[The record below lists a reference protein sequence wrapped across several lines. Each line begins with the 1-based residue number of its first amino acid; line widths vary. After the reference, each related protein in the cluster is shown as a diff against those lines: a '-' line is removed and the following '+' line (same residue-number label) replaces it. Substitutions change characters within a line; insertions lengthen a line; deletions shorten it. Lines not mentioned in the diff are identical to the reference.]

1 MYTSL
6 QQSFSPIP
14 KLSVGRSLTAVV
26 IDFTIQSSP
35 VQIEKHV
42 VHVLEQ
48 EAAREESE
56 PSRLSPE
63 ELQYAKE

>member
-1 MYTSL
+1 MLLFAGKSMIIVLMTL
-6 QQSFSPIP
+6 LIIFCRFP
-14 KLSVGRSLTAVV
+14 K
-26 IDFTIQSSP
+26 
-35 VQIEKHV
+35 IEKYV

-48 EAAREESE
+48 EAARDESE

>member
-1 MYTSL
+1 MLLFAEKSMIIVLITL
-6 QQSFSPIP
+6 LIIFCLFP
-14 KLSVGRSLTAVV
+14 K
-26 IDFTIQSSP
+26 
-35 VQIEKHV
+35 IEKYV

-48 EAAREESE
+48 EAARDESE

>member
-1 MYTSL
+1 MLLFAGKSMIIVLMTL
-6 QQSFSPIP
+6 LIIFCHFP
-14 KLSVGRSLTAVV
+14 K
-26 IDFTIQSSP
+26 
-35 VQIEKHV
+35 IEKYV

-48 EAAREESE
+48 EAARDESE